1 MSSVTAS
8 KTEGRWRALPTYAM
22 KAAKLILTV
31 AITFL
36 GLLVVTFLI
45 GRVVPVDPVLA
56 VVGDRASQSTY
67 DAAYIALGLDKP
79 LYQQFGIYL
88 SQALSGDLGTS
99 ILTKKPIVEDIARV
113 FPATLELATAGI
125 ILGTV
130 FGIPLGVW
138 GAVRQGKLPDQI
150 IRVVGLV
157 GYSAPIFWLGL
168 LGLLVFYAKLGWV
181 AGPGRIDIAYEYSVT
196 QTTGLLLIDTA
207 MQGQWAA
214 FRNVLAHLALPA
226 MLLGYFSMA
235 YISRMTRSF
244 MLAELAQ
251 EYVIAARVKGVAE
264 WRIIWVHALR
274 NAAVPL
280 VTVVALSYAGLLEG
294 SVLTETVFAWPGL
307 GQYLTNSL
315 QNADMNAVLGGTLV
329 IGVIFVGLNL
339 LSDLLYTILDPRVR
353 RRG

>member
-1 MSSVTAS
+1 MTATS
-8 KTEGRWRALPTYAM
+8 PANTGGRWSALPTYGR
-22 KAAKLILTV
+22 KAGKLIGTV

-36 GLLVVTFLI
+36 GLLLVTFLI

-79 LYQQFGIYL
+79 LWQQFWIYL
-88 SQALSGDLGTS
+88 QSAATGDLGTS
-99 ILTKKPIVEDIARV
+99 MLTKKPIVEDIARV

-125 ILGTV
+125 ILGTIV
-130 FGIPLGVW
+130 GIPLGVLS
-138 GAVRQGKLPDQI
+138 AVKQGKLADQI
-150 IRVVGLV
+150 VRVVGLV

-168 LGLLVFYAKLGWV
+168 LGLLIFYAKLGWV

-196 QTTGLLLIDTA
+196 QVTGLLLIDTA
-207 MQGQWAA
+207 MQGQWDA
-214 FRNVLAHLALPA
+214 FVNVLAHLALPA
-226 MLLGYFSMA
+226 TLLGYFSMA

-244 MLAELAQ
+244 MLAELGQ
-251 EYVIAARVKGVAE
+251 EYVTTARVKGVPE

-339 LSDLLYTILDPRVR
+339 LSDLLYTLLDPRVR
-353 RRG
+353 RR